1 MKRRISLFFATG
13 FLLACLLI
21 NSNNLI
27 AETSSDLTHRVFIL
41 HSYEVNHVCG
51 QPQHDGIIEALKK
64 AGFREK
70 ENLEIRTFFM
80 DTKRKNNTPELMEK
94 QACLALKEI
103 RTFKPHVLVVLDDN
117 AFRTVAL
124 KLVDS
129 QIPIIFS
136 GMNGQPEDYN
146 KMKLFMESRKRPGH
160 NITGVYEKLHIL
172 NAIKVHSKLFPGLK
186 KVRFYVDC
194 SPSGMGV
201 SKQIKIEMDNKE
213 VPCSWDLKVIKSW
226 EEYKR
231 EIQLVNSDSEVGAIY
246 PVALVLKDSHGNT
259 YTAPEI
265 FSWTILNSKK
275 PEIAVNFAFTRMG
288 LFGGAAGDFFEN
300 GLQAGRMVV
309 RCLRGEEPGSISIEE
324 GEKYALVFNLK
335 RARQLGIIIPPDIIM
350 AADEVISETQ

>member
-129 QIPIIFS
+129 QLPIIFS

-146 KMKLFMESRKRPGH
+146 KMKLFMESRKHPGH

-186 KVRFYVDC
+186 KIMFFVDP
-194 SPSGMGV
+194 SPTGRAIQ
-201 SKQIKIEMDNKE
+201 KQIMIEIGNE
-213 VPCSWDLKVIKSW
+213 NIPYSWGIKMVMSW
-226 EEYKR
+226 EEYKK
-231 EIQLVNSDSEVGAIY
+231 EILSANQNFEISVIY
-246 PVALVLKDSHGNT
+246 PVALLLKDNKGKT

-265 FSWTILNSKK
+265 FAWTIKNSKK
-275 PEIAVNFAFTRMG
+275 PEIPVNYAFTRMG
-288 LFGGAAGDFFEN
+288 LFGGAAVDFYAM
-300 GLQAGRMVV
+300 GSQAGRMVV
-309 RCLRGEEPGSISIEE
+309 KILNGEYARALPIEE
-324 GEKYALVFNLK
+324 ARKYALVFNLR
-335 RARQLGIIIPPDIIM
+335 RAKQLGIEIPPDIIM